1 MNDVYEVIDA
11 LRKQRNLTGKK
22 LAEMAGMPTTTLAT
36 IMGRKPAAIPKKYL
50 VALAE
55 ALGVRW
61 HELLNVS
68 ENEYPDGVKIPSK
81 LSPADVTEI
90 LKKLIGYDENSEVR
104 YNVIGR
110 GVGSSERARI
120 MCEYGMTMPSA
131 DHGEDDVPACD
142 AQYRRSIIYML
153 DRLNTEGLLEA
164 MHQVLT
170 LTRQAEFCKQ
180 TSNQKTKEDTE
191 WQEKEQ

>member
-1 MNDVYEVIDA
+1 MNDVYEVIDT
-11 LRKQRNLTGKK
+11 LRKHRKLTGKK

-61 HELLNVS
+61 NEMLNVS
-68 ENEYPDGVKIPSK
+68 ENEYSDAAKIPSK
-81 LSPADVTEI
+81 LSPLDVAEI
-90 LKKLIGYDENSEVR
+90 LQNLIGYDENSDVR

-110 GVGSSERARI
+110 GVGPIERQRI
-120 MCEYGMTMPSA
+120 MSEYGMAMPDT
-131 DHGEDDVPACD
+131 DHDEDDVPACD
-142 AQYRRSIIYML
+142 AQYKRSIIYML

-170 LTRQAEFCKQ
+170 LTRQAEFSKH
-180 TSNQKTKEDTE
+180 TSNQKIKEDTE
-191 WQEKEQ
+191 WQEKGQ

>member
-11 LRKQRNLTGKK
+11 LRKHRNLTGKK

-36 IMGRKPAAIPKKYL
+36 IMGRKPAAIPKKYI

-55 ALGVRW
+55 ALDVQW
-61 HELLNVS
+61 YEMLNVS
-68 ENEYPDGVKIPSK
+68 ENEYPDAVKIPSK
-81 LSPADVTEI
+81 LSPLDVAEI
-90 LKKLIGYDENSEVR
+90 LQNLIGYDENSEVR
-104 YNVIGR
+104 YHVTGR
-110 GVGSSERARI
+110 GVGPIERQRI
-120 MCEYGMTMPSA
+120 MTEYGMTMPGT
-131 DHGEDDVPACD
+131 DHGEDDAPACD
-142 AQYRRSIIYML
+142 AQYKRSIIFML
-153 DRLNTEGLLEA
+153 DRLNTDGLLEA

-191 WQEKEQ
+191 WQEKGQ